1 MTVLLND
8 SVGTAAGGRYQDERT
23 MLGIILGTGTNACY
37 VERASRLP
45 PARLPE
51 GYDVARHSGQ
61 MLINTEWGNFTS
73 ATLPVTQAG
82 SLSRQLGCPAIMRL
96 ECALRCKGHSARAH
110 GRQPECGHVSKG
122 DGFYRVSLVCL
133 DSACLEAQGGKRVLR
148 WTAAWMRP
156 HIGER
161 WG

>member
-51 GYDVARHSGQ
+51 AYDVACHSGQ

-73 ATLPVTQAG
+73 ATLPVTQVG
-82 SLSRQLGCPAIMRL
+82 SLSRQLGCPVI
-96 ECALRCKGHSARAH
+96 KGFDVLPGARGAARAH
-110 GRQPECGHVSKG
+110 MAVGLNVASYQRAM
-122 DGFYRVSLVCL
+122 GFTVC
-133 DSACLEAQGGKRVLR
+133 R
-148 WTAAWMRP
+148 WSV
-156 HIGER
+156 
-161 WG
+161 